1 MDPRPGPHAG
11 DAMTGRALCRDCL
24 EPQEPAGRCRACN
37 SPRLVD
43 HPELPDLTIAHLD
56 CDAFY
61 AAVEKRD
68 QPELNDRPVIVG
80 GGRRGV
86 VSAACYV
93 ARLYGVR
100 SAMPMFKALKACPD
114 AVVIKPDMAK
124 YSRVGRQIR
133 KMMEETTPLVEPIS
147 IDEAFL
153 DLSGTEVLH
162 GGSAARTCA
171 ALVRRIEHEVGVTA
185 SIGLSYNKFLAK
197 LASDLDKPRGFA
209 VIGRAEA
216 ERRLAPMP
224 VNRIWGVGRKLLER
238 LEKDG
243 IHTIGDLHPYEEA
256 DLMRSYGVIGRRL
269 FNFCRGL
276 DHRLVTPDHAAKSIS
291 SETTFDTD
299 ITEGAALQAR
309 LWGLCEKVATRLKKA
324 DLAGRTVVLKLKTDR
339 FRTLT
344 RSRTLGEPTQLA
356 DVLFQCG
363 VEMLQPLTDGTAY
376 RLIGIGCSDLAPGER
391 ADPPD
396 LLDQRRARQV
406 QVERAIDAVRTK
418 LGQTAIQRGRALALA
433 ADNRS
438 DQGQT
443 TSSGSRSRSTPRKTK
458 SP

>member
-1 MDPRPGPHAG
+1 
-11 DAMTGRALCRDCL
+11 MTGQALCRDCL
-24 EPQEPAGRCRACN
+24 EVQERQGRCRACN
-37 SPRLVD
+37 SPRVVS
-43 HPELPDLTIAHLD
+43 HPELAELAIAHLD

-68 QPELNDRPVIVG
+68 RPELVDRPVIVG

-114 AVVIKPDMAK
+114 AVVIKPDMSK
-124 YSRVGRQIR
+124 YSSVGRQIR

-153 DLSGTEVLH
+153 DLSGTEILH
-162 GGSAARTCA
+162 GGSPARTCA
-171 ALVRRIEHEVGVTA
+171 ALVGRIERDVGVTA

-209 VIGRAEA
+209 VIGRGDVVQ
-216 ERRLAPMP
+216 RLAPMS
-224 VNRIWGVGRKLLER
+224 VNKIWGVGRKLLER
-238 LEKDG
+238 LERDG

-256 DLMRSYGVIGRRL
+256 ELMRRYGVIGRRL
-269 FNFCRGL
+269 FNFCRGR
-276 DHRLVTPDHAAKSIS
+276 DQRTVNPEHAAKSIS

-299 ITEGAALQAR
+299 IAGSNPLQAR
-309 LWGLCEKVATRLKKA
+309 LWPLCEKVASRLKRN
-324 DLAGRTVVLKLKTDR
+324 DLAGRTVTLKLKTDR

-344 RSRTLGEPTQLA
+344 RSRTLDEPTQLA
-356 DVLFQCG
+356 DVLFRCG
-363 VEMLQPLTDGTAY
+363 CDMLLPLIDGTAY
-376 RLIGIGCSDLAPGER
+376 RLIGIGCSDLTPGDQ

-396 LLDQRRARQV
+396 LLDQRRTRLV
-406 QVERAIDAVRTK
+406 KVERAIDAVRAK
-418 LGQTAIQRGRALALA
+418 LGQTAIQRGRTMGLA
-433 ADNRS
+433 AAGEPG
-438 DQGQT
+438 QGQADSRT
-443 TSSGSRSRSTPRKTK
+443 SRSRKTPRKTK